1 MRNAERYPPLFPH
14 STIPLD
20 TGRKLNV
27 HKTFRRRPG
36 RLLNFLCTF
45 RIIHQWFS
53 VKKGVLKNSTKFI
66 GKHLCGSLSLN
77 QVAGLRPAT
86 LLKKIPTQVFSCEFC
101 EIFKNTYFVEHLQTA
116 AFVRSIYVLCPGEY
130 HESFSSRKQSE
141 IYKKKRADTW

>member
-1 MRNAERYPPLFPH
+1 M
-14 STIPLD
+14 
-20 TGRKLNV
+20 
-27 HKTFRRRPG
+27 
-36 RLLNFLCTF
+36 
-45 RIIHQWFS
+45 
-53 VKKGVLKNSTKFI
+53 
-66 GKHLCGSLSLN
+66 CGSLSLN

-130 HESFSSRKQSE
+130 RESFSSRKQSE